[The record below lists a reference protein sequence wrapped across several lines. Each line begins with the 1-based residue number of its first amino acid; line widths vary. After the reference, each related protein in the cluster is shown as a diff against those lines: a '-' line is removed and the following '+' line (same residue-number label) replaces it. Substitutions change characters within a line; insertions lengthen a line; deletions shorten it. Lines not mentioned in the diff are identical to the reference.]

1 MKLIIAILSDA
12 DAEEVLRALI
22 EQGFRAT
29 RIAST
34 GGFLR
39 RGNTTLL
46 IGLESDRTDAAIE
59 LIRNACREPDAFAT
73 ERVNGTRNRKARTV
87 KSSVGND
94 AP

>member
-1 MKLIIAILSDA
+1 MKLIIAILNDA

-59 LIRNACREPDAFAT
+59 LIRNACREPEERGQRRAT
-73 ERVNGTRNRKARTV
+73 VFV
-87 KSSVGND
+87 LSVGRFEQL
-94 AP
+94 